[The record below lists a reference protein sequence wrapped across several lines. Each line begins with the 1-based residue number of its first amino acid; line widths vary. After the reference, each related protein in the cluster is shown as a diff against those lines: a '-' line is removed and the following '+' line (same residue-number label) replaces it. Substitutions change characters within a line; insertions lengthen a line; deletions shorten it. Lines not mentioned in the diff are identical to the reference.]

1 MLKDKSFK
9 VGSNPNYDGYQ
20 KGVAPMVYRFFDKK
34 SNCGGVAALAN
45 KSAIRSM
52 PNKQLENEI
61 NKPIVRKF
69 KWRRG
74 YSSFKDNIWK
84 VDLADMQLINKY
96 NKESRY
102 LLRATDLFNKYA
114 WVVAL
119 KDKKDITTVNAFQS
133 ILDSSGRKPNKIWV
147 DQGREFF

>member
-34 SNCGGVAALAN
+34 SNCGGDAALAN

-69 KWRRG
+69 K
-74 YSSFKDNIWK
+74 
-84 VDLADMQLINKY
+84 
-96 NKESRY
+96 
-102 LLRATDLFNKYA
+102 
-114 WVVAL
+114 
-119 KDKKDITTVNAFQS
+119 
-133 ILDSSGRKPNKIWV
+133 
-147 DQGREFF
+147 